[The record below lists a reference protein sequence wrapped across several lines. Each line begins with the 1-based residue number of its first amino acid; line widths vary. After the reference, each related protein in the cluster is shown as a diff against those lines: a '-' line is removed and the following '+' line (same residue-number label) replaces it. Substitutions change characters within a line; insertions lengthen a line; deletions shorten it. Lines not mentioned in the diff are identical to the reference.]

1 MTGEN
6 YVIRI
11 FKGVSP
17 SWSEEEGR
25 KDAAVRNVEEDNYSA
40 ARALSPCIDT
50 QQEVFSSALSD
61 QKPRKCWLIV
71 VRCMSD
77 ELIIIVNSPD
87 PKKCC

>member
-1 MTGEN
+1 MMTGEN

-25 KDAAVRNVEEDNYSA
+25 KDAAVRNVGRQLPYIVT
-40 ARALSPCIDT
+40 P
-50 QQEVFSSALSD
+50 QEVFSSAPSD